1 MLYILKINLKL
12 IKWQLKP
19 PLISRILRTL
29 YFILKGIPDI
39 ETKQWRISL
48 RSIFNDWYVKS
59 NVLFLITLQQVIDAA
74 TAKCLRCLLMQL
86 HSACQQ
92 FSYVL
97 PAEKVTIPRPRSGG
111 LGSRAICFAAAIST
125 FPARQTIAY
134 TVAGRRLRSKGVE
147 MGAGKRTKQDFL
159 C

>member
-1 MLYILKINLKL
+1 MLYILKTNLKL
-12 IKWQLKP
+12 IKWRLKP
-19 PLISRILRTL
+19 SLIPPILRIL
-29 YFILKGIPDI
+29 YSILKGIPDMEI
-39 ETKQWRISL
+39 KQWLTSL
-48 RSIFNDWYVKS
+48 RSIFSDWYVRS
-59 NVLFLITLQQVIDAA
+59 NVLFLIILQQVIDAA
-74 TAKCLRCLLMQL
+74 TIQCLRCLLMQL

-97 PAEKVTIPRPRSGG
+97 PVEKVTIPRPRSGG

-134 TVAGRRLRSKGVE
+134 TVAGRRLRSKRVGMGV
-147 MGAGKRTKQDFL
+147 GKRTKQDFL